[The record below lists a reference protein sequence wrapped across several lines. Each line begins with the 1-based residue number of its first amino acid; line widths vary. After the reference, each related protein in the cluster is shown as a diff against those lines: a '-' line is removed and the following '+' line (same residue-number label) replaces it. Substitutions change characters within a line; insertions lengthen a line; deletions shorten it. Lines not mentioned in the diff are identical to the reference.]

1 LCFSGPDKGLQ
12 QVEAGGGELYS
23 TAGIKEDGELIT
35 NVETETCYIQLTYVH
50 LEYGEVFKTQNL
62 LP

>member
-1 LCFSGPDKGLQ
+1 MGG
-12 QVEAGGGELYS
+12 GRGTGGELYS
-23 TAGIKEDGELIT
+23 TAGIKEDGELIL
-35 NVETETCYIQLTYVH
+35 NVQTEKSYMQFTCVH

>member
-1 LCFSGPDKGLQ
+1 MG
-12 QVEAGGGELYS
+12 AGGELYF
-23 TAGIKEDGELIT
+23 TAGIKEDGELII
-35 NVETETCYIQLTYVH
+35 NVQTKKSYIKFTCVH